1 MKKQH
6 YVLIISIIL
15 TVFIFNSCSKTETIP
30 PDTNTATNVL
40 KSIPANPN
48 NKIAYYVFDCTP
60 VGQGKLPVTTFTANA
75 NEVVMFEGT
84 PWEVSDST
92 HYGSSSSYILTI
104 NGGPYK
110 YYKQI
115 INDIHALQATGV
127 KVLWNVD
134 DATSWNTSTPFTTYN
149 GTKLSAA
156 QFAAFV
162 NTSITALGLN
172 GIALDIEHMGS
183 TAGNSYYN
191 TLIQAFGAYFG
202 PKSSNPSNT
211 LYTAAI
217 YDGAAAGNNFGKN
230 TTNAAYLN
238 FVMDMGY
245 FENNSTRFSNWA
257 NVIGNGKVMDGM
269 SYDYNSQS
277 TATTWA
283 AWEPSGAKKAGV
295 MVFAGNKN
303 KTYTD
308 AIFAALK

>member
-1 MKKQH
+1 MKKH
-6 YVLIISIIL
+6 FYILLMMVAIIV
-15 TVFIFNSCSKTETIP
+15 TVISCSKTEIP
-30 PDTNTATNVL
+30 TPTGINQGVNAL

-48 NKIAYYVFDCTP
+48 NKIAYYAFDATP
-60 VGQGKLPVTTFTANA
+60 VGQSKLRINNFTANA

-115 INDIHALQATGV
+115 INDIKALQATGV

-149 GTKLSAA
+149 GTKLTAA

-162 NTSITALGLN
+162 NTSITTLGLN
-172 GIALDIEHMGS
+172 GIALDVEHMGG
-183 TAGNSYYN
+183 TAGNSYFN

-217 YDGAAAGNNFGKN
+217 YSGAAAGNNLGKN

-245 FENNSTRFSNWA
+245 SGNNTTRFNNWA
-257 NVIGNGKVMDGM
+257 GTIGNGKVMDGM
-269 SYDYNSQS
+269 SYQYNSQS
-277 TATTWA
+277 SAVSWA
-283 AWEPSGAKKAGV
+283 AWEPSGAAKAGV
-295 MVFAGNKN
+295 MVFAGNVN

-308 AIFAALK
+308 AIFAAVK